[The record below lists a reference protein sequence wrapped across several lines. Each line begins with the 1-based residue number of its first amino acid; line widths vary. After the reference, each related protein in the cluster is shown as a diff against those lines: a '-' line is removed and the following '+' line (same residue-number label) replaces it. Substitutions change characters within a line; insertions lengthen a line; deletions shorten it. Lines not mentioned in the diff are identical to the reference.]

1 MAQVIGFQIVIDG
14 LGKTVE
20 TATELK
26 RAIAD
31 VNAELKKTTD
41 VQEIKKLEAK
51 LVDLKA
57 AQMEVNKVVKEQIK
71 SRNEEI
77 TATDKANGAYR
88 KLSKE
93 LNDQRNRYKDLA
105 AAEQESSQEAK
116 DLLVSINNL
125 DKKLKGIDAT
135 VGQFQRNVG
144 GYTEALGQ
152 FFPKLGG
159 TIGNVTGLVGDLSS
173 GFANLGKTTG
183 AANIGL
189 GAVGL
194 ALTAFNAISGIIGDL
209 NQAAK
214 EINELKL
221 QLENFG
227 VASENLNL
235 VSSRAKSIGEVFQTN
250 ADDIAVAANTL
261 KNEFGVSFEEA
272 FKIIEDGFIKGAN
285 GNKQF
290 VENLKEFPA
299 QFKKAGLS
307 AEEFLAISIDSADK
321 GVFSNKA
328 LDAVKE
334 FGTAVTEQLSGT
346 REAFIG
352 AFGEEFTSKLFNDLN
367 SGAVSSG
374 QALKLVTEEIK
385 TTGVSGKEL
394 QSLIST
400 VFTGAGEDA
409 GNYVLTLGDA
419 ITNTD
424 KLKAADSNLQKQV
437 RENLKVTQSNNLATA
452 TYSESVAEAEIRRKE
467 FSDGLSKLGKV
478 LFDVVIFFV
487 QPLLSAFNS
496 VVDGFSK
503 GYDAIKFIAD
513 EGSAIISKSF
523 SKNSEKELNATIA
536 ANKKKLDAEKKIQDD
551 INKVGGKAFLER
563 EAKAEKIREAA
574 LNKSKADAAL
584 LLKTEDGLNQAIAD
598 KKAKRGSLVFGTPE
612 FKKVES
618 EIKKLEKELE
628 KFNPSKAGSKGGEK
642 FVKSFTDGSLAELEN
657 QRSEL
662 QSAFSN
668 AVVGSDT
675 QKGIAVKLN
684 EVNTQIKTAVET
696 QNEILGLNAEK
707 KKQNAIDEINQNF
720 KIAQSVIE
728 LERIKSDLSLNEI
741 EDIKEKRFILNDDYN
756 AEIQRIDALIAL
768 EEAGSKQ
775 IENLL
780 VERRAAE
787 ANYIKGKDGITKQ
800 EEQINNNRLAAEKK
814 FNKLIAQGDID
825 AIKDETERQIA
836 AAKQKLADDLENLE
850 KDKDFILLSELEK
863 AKLRKLLVGK
873 TEDEIADLIEQK
885 AKIELDKRKENAQ
898 KLIDGIAESILS
910 VTDIIATFQQAR
922 AEKEAEAI
930 NEQITNT
937 ENNITELEAKAEKA
951 SGIRKKRIERDIA
964 SQKELLKQQ
973 QAEAEAIRIKAAKEE
988 KRIAIIQAIIQGALA
1003 FQRALAQGSFLLA
1016 IPTGIAAA
1024 AQIATIAAQPLAEGG
1039 VVTGQ
1044 RVNQKQNIPTR
1055 SNGDNVLAYVKRGEV
1070 VLNQRQQSLLG
1081 GSPTFRRL
1089 GIKGFAEGGMV
1100 PPISPPI
1107 QGISLQGNM
1116 NEFLQ
1121 VMEAKTDAINNRIDR
1136 LQAYVV
1142 SEDIARDLAEGNKL
1156 KINATL

>member
-41 VQEIKKLEAK
+41 VQEIKKLETK

-159 TIGNVTGLVGDLSS
+159 TLGQVTGTIGGLSQ
-173 GFANLGKTTG
+173 GINGLTQTTG
-183 AANIGL
+183 AFNKSL
-189 GAVGL
+189 GAIGI
-194 ALTAFNAISGIIGDL
+194 ALTLFSGISEIFQSINESVAETKELSNQVAAFTGATGNVLTDFVSKSKAISTTYKKDV
-209 NQAAK
+209 N
-214 EINELKL
+214 
-221 QLENFG
+221 
-227 VASENLNL
+227 
-235 VSSRAKSIGEVFQTN
+235 
-250 ADDIAVAANTL
+250 DITVAANTASKAL
-261 KNEFGVSFEEA
+261 GIGFNEALDAIEA
-272 FKIIEDGFIKGAN
+272 GFRKGADSN
-285 GNKQF
+285 GEF
-290 VENLKEFPA
+290 LDNLKEYPA
-299 QFKKAGLS
+299 QFAAAGLS
-307 AEEFLAISIDSADK
+307 IKDYLAISIEAANQGIYSDK
-321 GVFSNKA
+321 G
-328 LDAVKE
+328 LDVVKE
-334 FGTAVTEQLSGT
+334 FGLRIREQTKTSKDALV
-346 REAFIG
+346 G
-352 AFGEEFTSKLFNDLN
+352 AFGEEFTGELFENLN
-367 SGAVSSG
+367 NGSITTAE
-374 QALKLVTEEIK
+374 ALSL
-385 TTGVSGKEL
+385 VSGKMGDTEVAGDKL
-394 QSLIST
+394 QT
-400 VFTGAGEDA
+400 VIADVFGSAGEDA
-409 GNYVLTLGDA
+409 GLAYILSLEK
-419 ITNTD
+419 ILKNTD
-424 KLKAADSNLQKQV
+424 DVTKSTNQYQTQQEILYQTNLDLEASQSELNESFTKFGGEFTIISSKAKIFFNNLLGGLLDFANEFPATLKAMGAGLTTFFTTGSISGA
-437 RENLKVTQSNNLATA
+437 LKAN
-452 TYSESVAEAEIRRKE
+452 R
-467 FSDGLSKLGKV
+467 
-478 LFDVVIFFV
+478 DVFR
-487 QPLLSAFNS
+487 
-496 VVDGFSK
+496 
-503 GYDAIKFIAD
+503 
-513 EGSAIISKSF
+513 
-523 SKNSEKELNATIA
+523 
-536 ANKKKLDAEKKIQDD
+536 AEKQKIDKED
-551 INKVGGKAFLER
+551 KLAIE
-563 EAKAEKIREAA
+563 KAEKDR
-574 LNKSKADAAL
+574 
-584 LLKTEDGLNQAIAD
+584 IA
-598 KKAKRGSLVFGTPE
+598 
-612 FKKVES
+612 
-618 EIKKLEKELE
+618 LEKQNAEEQKKRLKAQNKELSTTA
-628 KFNPSKAGSKGGEK
+628 NKGGRD
-642 FVKSFTDGSLAELEN
+642 VAKSFTDGSLAELEDE
-657 QRSEL
+657 RSKL

-668 AVVGSDT
+668 AVVGSGT
-675 QKGIAVKLN
+675 QKELAVKLN
-684 EVNTQIKTAVET
+684 AINNQIKSAVEQQNQILADATRGNLLKNLQDT
-696 QNEILGLNAEK
+696 QQLATLPLTVQPLKSVKASDLAKKEKEDLKKVQDEIIKNSADAA
-707 KKQNAIDEINQNF
+707 KKQKEINDQ
-720 KIAQSVIE
+720 Q
-728 LERIKSDLSLNEI
+728 L
-741 EDIKEKRFILNDDYN
+741 
-756 AEIQRIDALIAL
+756 
-768 EEAGSKQ
+768 
-775 IENLL
+775 
-780 VERRAAE
+780 
-787 ANYIKGKDGITKQ
+787 KDKQ
-800 EEQINNNRLAAEKK
+800 EN
-814 FNKLIAQGDID
+814 
-825 AIKDETERQIA
+825 T
-836 AAKQKLADDLENLE
+836 
-850 KDKDFILLSELEK
+850 
-863 AKLRKLLVGK
+863 
-873 TEDEIADLIEQK
+873 
-885 AKIELDKRKENAQ
+885 Q
-898 KLIDGIAESILS
+898 KLIDSVSNSILS

-922 AEKEAEAI
+922 AEKEAQAI

-964 SQKELLKQQ
+964 AQKELLKQQ

-1107 QGISLQGNM
+1107 QGMSLQGNM

>member
-1 MAQVIGFQIVIDG
+1 MSKVIGFQIVIDG

-93 LNDQRNRYKDLA
+93 LNYQRNRYKDLA

-159 TIGNVTGLVGDLSS
+159 TIGNVTGAIGDLSM

-194 ALTAFNAISGIIGDL
+194 ALTAFNAISGIISDL

-214 EINELKL
+214 EINDLKL
-221 QLENFG
+221 ALENFG
-227 VASENLNL
+227 VASEDLDL
-235 VSSRAKSIGEVFQTN
+235 VSSRAKTIGEVFKTN
-250 ADDIAVAANTL
+250 ADDIAAAANTL

-272 FKIIEDGFIKGAN
+272 FDAIEKGFLKGADSQ
-285 GNKQF
+285 GNFLQQ
-290 VENLKEFPA
+290 LKEYPA
-299 QFKKAGLS
+299 QFAAANLS
-307 AEEFLAISIDSADK
+307 IEEFLAVSIDAANK
-321 GVFSNKA
+321 GIFDDKA
-328 LDAVKE
+328 LDAIKE
-334 FGTAVTEQLSGT
+334 FGISVKEQLAGT
-346 REAFIG
+346 RDAFIG
-352 AFGEEFTSKLFNDLN
+352 AFGEEFTNQLFNNLN
-367 SGAVSSG
+367 SGAISSG
-374 QALKLVTEEIK
+374 QALKIVTDEIK
-385 TTGVSGKEL
+385 NSGVSGKEL
-394 QSLIST
+394 QTLIST
-400 VFTGAGEDA
+400 LFKSAGEDA
-409 GNYVLTLGDA
+409 GNYVLTLGDVVS
-419 ITNTD
+419 NTD
-424 KLKAADSNLQKQV
+424 KLFEADTNLQKQV
-437 RENLKVTQSNNLATA
+437 KENLKVTQANNLATA
-452 TYSESVAEAEIRRKE
+452 KYSESVAEAEIRRKE
-467 FSDGLSKLGKV
+467 FTDGLSKLGKV

-487 QPLLSAFNS
+487 QPLLSAFNA
-496 VVDGFSK
+496 VVDGFGK

-513 EGSAIISKSF
+513 EGSRIISKSF
-523 SKNSEKELNATIA
+523 SKNSEKELNAVEA
-536 ANKKKLDAEKKIQDD
+536 ANKKKLDAEKKLQAEL
-551 INKVGGKAFLER
+551 NKVGGKAFLEN
-563 EAKAEKIREAA
+563 EARAEKIREAA

-598 KKAKRGSLVFGTPE
+598 KKKKRGSLVFGTPE
-612 FKKVES
+612 FKKVET
-618 EIKKLEKELE
+618 EIKQLEKELE

-642 FVKSFTDGSLAELEN
+642 FVKSFTEGSLAALEDE
-657 QRSEL
+657 RSKL
-662 QSAFSN
+662 QTAFSN
-668 AVVGSDT
+668 AVVGSGT
-675 QKGIAVKLN
+675 QKELAVKLN
-684 EVNTQIKTAVET
+684 AINNQIKSAVEQ
-696 QNEILGLNAEK
+696 QNQILADAARGNLLNNLKNAEQLATLPLTTKPPELLKKEVEDIQKVFKEVTKNADDFRDEQK
-707 KKQNAIDEINQNF
+707 KKDEQ
-720 KIAQSVIE
+720 
-728 LERIKSDLSLNEI
+728 
-741 EDIKEKRFILNDDYN
+741 
-756 AEIQRIDALIAL
+756 
-768 EEAGSKQ
+768 
-775 IENLL
+775 
-780 VERRAAE
+780 
-787 ANYIKGKDGITKQ
+787 
-800 EEQINNNRLAAEKK
+800 
-814 FNKLIAQGDID
+814 
-825 AIKDETERQIA
+825 
-836 AAKQKLADDLENLE
+836 DLE
-850 KDKDFILLSELEK
+850 DR
-863 AKLRKLLVGK
+863 AKR
-873 TEDEIADLIEQK
+873 IETYLQT
-885 AKIELDKRKENAQ
+885 ASL
-898 KLIDGIAESILS
+898 
-910 VTDIIATFQQAR
+910 VTDFFSTVQQAR
-922 AEKEAEAI
+922 FKKDADQL
-930 NEQITNT
+930 NEQIELT
-937 ENNITELEAKAEKA
+937 EENIATLEAKAEKA
-951 SGIRKKRIERDIA
+951 SGIKKRRLE
-964 SQKELLKQQ
+964 KEIVQEKALLESRNK
-973 QAEAEAIRIKAAKEE
+973 EAEALQLKAAKAE
-988 KRIAIIQAIIQGALA
+988 KKIAILQSIIQGALA
-1003 FQRALAQGSFLLA
+1003 VNRALAVPPGPPFTIGSA
-1016 IPTGIAAA
+1016 ITAGVFAGI
-1024 AQIATIAAQPLAEGG
+1024 QTATIIAQPLAEGG

-1081 GSPTFRRL
+1081 GSPTFRKL

-1100 PPISPPI
+1100 PPINPPI
-1107 QGISLQGNM
+1107 QGLGLQGNM

>member
-41 VQEIKKLEAK
+41 VQEIKKLETK

-105 AAEQESSQEAK
+105 AAQMTNTQEAK
-116 DLLVSINNL
+116 DLLVSINKL
-125 DKKLKGIDAT
+125 DKELKGIDAT

-173 GFANLGKTTG
+173 GFAQLGQTSG
-183 AANIGL
+183 IANIGL
-189 GAVGL
+189 GGIGL
-194 ALTAFNAISGIIGDL
+194 ALTAFSGISAIIDDIS
-209 NQAAK
+209 QSARA
-214 EINELKL
+214 IFDLKL

-227 VASENLNL
+227 VASENLDQ
-235 VSSRAKSIGEVFQTN
+235 VAVRAQTIGEIFKVS
-250 ADDIAVAANTL
+250 ADEVAVAANTL
-261 KNEFGVSFEEA
+261 VKEFGVPFEKA
-272 FKIIEDGFIKGAN
+272 FDTIQSGFLKGAN
-285 GNKQF
+285 AQGEFLQ
-290 VENLKEFPA
+290 ELKEYPA
-299 QFKKAGLS
+299 QFRLAKIGI
-307 AEEFLAISIDSADK
+307 EEFLAVSIDSANK
-321 GVFSNKA
+321 GVYSDKA

-334 FGTAVTEQLSGT
+334 FGIQVRDQAKSAKDALTA
-346 REAFIG
+346 
-352 AFGEEFTSKLFNDLN
+352 AFGEEFTTNLFANVKNGSITSGEALQIVTKEIDKVGLN
-367 SGAVSSG
+367 SVD
-374 QALKLVTEEIK
+374 
-385 TTGVSGKEL
+385 L
-394 QSLIST
+394 QRLIST
-400 VFTGAGEDA
+400 LFRSAGEDA
-409 GNYVLTLGDA
+409 GEYVLTLGDVLN
-419 ITNTD
+419 NTD
-424 KLKAADSNLQKQV
+424 NLFVAETDLQKQLE
-437 RENLKVTQSNNLATA
+437 RNIKVTQDLNEETA
-452 TYSESVAEAEIRRKE
+452 KYSQTVIDAEISRKE
-467 FSDGLSKLGKV
+467 FLNGLKSIG
-478 LFDVVIFFV
+478 LFITDT
-487 QPLLSAFNS
+487 
-496 VVDGFSK
+496 
-503 GYDAIKFIAD
+503 FIGILNAV
-513 EGSAIISKSF
+513 GKSF
-523 SKNSEKELNATIA
+523 SELFGINEEYVKRVKAAQDRASEEDFQRLVKQGVLKARETKKQGEEILKVGSEAWKKKEIQEQNQREKDLNA
-536 ANKKKLDAEKKIQDD
+536 ANKQKKD
-551 INKVGGKAFLER
+551 LE
-563 EAKAEKIREAA
+563 
-574 LNKSKADAAL
+574 
-584 LLKTEDGLNQAIAD
+584 
-598 KKAKRGSLVFGTPE
+598 
-612 FKKVES
+612 
-618 EIKKLEKELE
+618 ELE
-628 KFNPSKAGSKGGEK
+628 KGKGGVTEGKKGGEK
-642 FVKSFTDGSLAELEN
+642 IVKDFVSGSLAALEN
-657 QRSEL
+657 ERAKL
-662 QSAFSN
+662 QQAFSN
-668 AVVGSDT
+668 AILGSES
-675 QKGIAVKLN
+675 QKQIAVKLN
-684 EVNTQIKTAVET
+684 EVNAQIKTAVDT
-696 QNEILGLNAEK
+696 QNELLGLNAEK
-707 KKQNAIDEINQNF
+707 KKQDAIEEINQNF
-720 KIAQSVIE
+720 KVAQSIVN
-728 LERIKSDLSLNEI
+728 LSRSKQDTTEDEI
-741 EDIKEKRFILNDDYN
+741 ENINRRRTVLDNDYN
-756 AEIQRIDALIAL
+756 REIQRIDALIAL
-768 EEAGSKQ
+768 EEQGSKQ
-775 IENLL
+775 MENLL

-787 ANYIKGKDGITKQ
+787 VNYIKGKEGITKQ

-814 FNKLIAQGDID
+814 FIKLMAQADID

-836 AAKQKLADDLENLE
+836 AAKQKLEDDLVQLE
-850 KDKDFILLSELEK
+850 KELDMTLLSELEK
-863 AKLRKLLVGK
+863 AKLRKLLVDK
-873 TEDEIADLIEQK
+873 TEDEIREIIAKKQK
-885 AKIELDKRKENAQ
+885 LELDTRKENAQ

-930 NEQITNT
+930 NEQITIT
-937 ENNITELEAKAEKA
+937 ENNIAELEAKAEKA

-964 SQKELLKQQ
+964 NQKLLLEQQ
-973 QAEAEAIRIKAAKEE
+973 QKEAEAIRIKAAKEE

-1016 IPTGIAAA
+1016 VPTGIAAA
-1024 AQIATIAAQPLAEGG
+1024 AQVATIAAQPLAEGG

-1081 GSPTFRRL
+1081 GSPTFRKL

-1107 QGISLQGNM
+1107 QGLGLQGNM

>member
-1 MAQVIGFQIVIDG
+1 MSKVIGFQIVIDG

-159 TIGNVTGLVGDLSS
+159 TIGNVTGAIGDLSS
-173 GFANLGKTTG
+173 GFAQLGQTTG
-183 AANIGL
+183 VANVGL

-194 ALTAFNAISGIIGDL
+194 ALSAFSAISGIITDL

-214 EINELKL
+214 EINDLKL
-221 QLENFG
+221 ALENFG
-227 VASENLNL
+227 VASEDLDL
-235 VSSRAKSIGEVFQTN
+235 VASRAKTIGEVFKTN
-250 ADDIAVAANTL
+250 ADDIAAAANTL

-272 FKIIEDGFIKGAN
+272 FDAIEKGFLKGADSQ
-285 GNKQF
+285 GNFLQQ
-290 VENLKEFPA
+290 LKEYPA
-299 QFKKAGLS
+299 QFAAANLS
-307 AEEFLAISIDSADK
+307 IEEFLAVSIDAANK
-321 GVFSNKA
+321 GVFDDKA
-328 LDAVKE
+328 LDAIKE
-334 FGTAVTEQLSGT
+334 FGISIKEQLAGT
-346 REAFIG
+346 RDAFIG
-352 AFGEEFTSKLFNDLN
+352 AFGEDFTNQLFDNLN
-367 SGAVSSG
+367 SGAISSG
-374 QALKLVTEEIK
+374 QALKLVTDEIK
-385 TTGVSGKEL
+385 NSGVSGKEL
-394 QSLIST
+394 QTLIST
-400 VFTGAGEDA
+400 VFKSAGEDA
-409 GNYVLTLGDA
+409 GEYVLNLGDVVS
-419 ITNTD
+419 NTD
-424 KLKAADSNLQKQV
+424 KLFEADTKLQKQV
-437 RENLKVTQSNNLATA
+437 KENLKVTQANNLATA
-452 TYSESVAEAEIRRKE
+452 KYSESVAEAEIRRKE
-467 FSDGLSKLGKV
+467 FTDGLSKLGKV

-487 QPLLSAFNS
+487 QPLLSAFNA
-496 VVDGFSK
+496 VVDGFGK

-513 EGSAIISKSF
+513 EGSKIISKSF
-523 SKNSEKELNATIA
+523 SKNSEKELKAVET
-536 ANKKKLDAEKKIQDD
+536 ANKKKLDAEKKLQDD
-551 INKVGGKAFLER
+551 INKVGGKAFLEN
-563 EAKAEKIREAA
+563 EARAEKIREAA

-598 KKAKRGSLVFGTPE
+598 KKKKRGSLVFGTPE
-612 FKKVES
+612 FKKVEA
-618 EIKKLEKELE
+618 EIKQLEKELE

-642 FVKSFTDGSLAELEN
+642 FVKSFTEGSLAALEDE
-657 QRSEL
+657 RSKL
-662 QSAFSN
+662 QTAFSN
-668 AVVGSDT
+668 AVVGSGT
-675 QKGIAVKLN
+675 QKELAVKLN
-684 EVNTQIKTAVET
+684 AINVQIKDAVEQ
-696 QNEILGLNAEK
+696 QNQILA
-707 KKQNAIDEINQNF
+707 
-720 KIAQSVIE
+720 
-728 LERIKSDLSLNEI
+728 
-741 EDIKEKRFILNDDYN
+741 
-756 AEIQRIDALIAL
+756 DASR
-768 EEAGSKQ
+768 G
-775 IENLL
+775 NLL
-780 VERRAAE
+780 KNLQDAQQLATLPLTTTPVKSVKASDTA
-787 ANYIKGKDGITKQ
+787 KQ
-800 EEQINNNRLAAEKK
+800 EGEDLKK
-814 FNKLIAQGDID
+814 VFQQVLKNSDEYRKKEA
-825 AIKDETERQIA
+825 DETAEFYEERQKNIEKYLQGA
-836 AAKQKLADDLENLE
+836 TAITDL
-850 KDKDFILLSELEK
+850 FSTI
-863 AKLRKLLVGK
+863 
-873 TEDEIADLIEQK
+873 
-885 AKIELDKRKENAQ
+885 
-898 KLIDGIAESILS
+898 
-910 VTDIIATFQQAR
+910 QQAR
-922 AEKEAEAI
+922 FKKDADFL
-930 NEQITNT
+930 NEEIQKT
-937 ENNITELEAKAEKA
+937 EENITTLEAKAEKA
-951 SGIRKKRIERDIA
+951 TGLKKKRLE
-964 SQKELLKQQ
+964 KEIVQEKALLEAKNK
-973 QAEAEAIRIKAAKEE
+973 QAEALQLKAAKAE
-988 KRIAIIQAIIQGALA
+988 KKIAIVQSIIQGALA
-1003 FQRALAQGSFLLA
+1003 VQRALNSFPFPPLS
-1016 IPTGIAAA
+1016 TGQAIAAGVFA
-1024 AQIATIAAQPLAEGG
+1024 GIQTATIIAQPLAEGG

-1081 GSPTFRRL
+1081 GSPTFRKL

-1100 PPISPPI
+1100 PPINPPI
-1107 QGISLQGNM
+1107 QGLGLQGNM